1 MKQIVET
8 VENVVENFFEKT
20 LDISVNICYNILVR
34 KTMMNMEKELFKM
47 KEIKKMNK
55 RERREYYA
63 QFRGSWGTVNP
74 VTRQTV
80 NKKRERKC
88 KGGIID

>member
-1 MKQIVET
+1 
-8 VENVVENFFEKT
+8 
-20 LDISVNICYNILVR
+20 
-34 KTMMNMEKELFKM
+34 M

-55 RERREYYA
+55 RERKQYYG